1 MRRLLTI
8 LLAGSALFA
17 AGCGG
22 DDSGSALDV
31 ALSHLPKDALFAAAV
46 ETDLEGDQYQAID
59 SLLDEFAFGG
69 QARDQLRRQLEEAT
83 GGRFAEDVRPL
94 LGNPVVI
101 GATSGSDGSPHPVAA
116 VQVADEDKL
125 GGLIERSNAREVGEA
140 SGATLYEDSNSVLA
154 VEDDVVVF
162 AEDRAQLTAALER
175 ADGDDHLDE
184 ETFDA
189 ALEDLPEDAL
199 VRVYVDVQAALEADP
214 SSADARKVKWIAAL
228 RELGLTVNAR
238 EGGIDVDFRAAT
250 EGDLAEEDLPIASG
264 DESPG
269 VIRREGE
276 IGLGI
281 RDLAHIVGFAENA
294 GQAIDPAGFGDYAQA
309 KETIDRQLGVNLDED
324 LVGQLTGNTSA
335 SVALDGGFGVRAE
348 LRDAQEFERT
358 LEQVSDV
365 LPSFAEGAGFGEVT
379 LTKPRGA
386 SGFYTLTGA
395 GGGTVVL
402 RGRGRGARG
411 RERSRPRAGAR
422 HARAECRSRAPAA
435 RP

>member
-1 MRRLLTI
+1 MRPARVRRPMRRLLTI

-162 AEDRAQLTAALER
+162 AED
-175 ADGDDHLDE
+175 
-184 ETFDA
+184 
-189 ALEDLPEDAL
+189 
-199 VRVYVDVQAALEADP
+199 
-214 SSADARKVKWIAAL
+214 
-228 RELGLTVNAR
+228 
-238 EGGIDVDFRAAT
+238 
-250 EGDLAEEDLPIASG
+250 
-264 DESPG
+264 
-269 VIRREGE
+269 
-276 IGLGI
+276 
-281 RDLAHIVGFAENA
+281 
-294 GQAIDPAGFGDYAQA
+294 
-309 KETIDRQLGVNLDED
+309 
-324 LVGQLTGNTSA
+324 
-335 SVALDGGFGVRAE
+335 
-348 LRDAQEFERT
+348 
-358 LEQVSDV
+358 
-365 LPSFAEGAGFGEVT
+365 
-379 LTKPRGA
+379 
-386 SGFYTLTGA
+386 
-395 GGGTVVL
+395 
-402 RGRGRGARG
+402 
-411 RERSRPRAGAR
+411 
-422 HARAECRSRAPAA
+422 
-435 RP
+435 